1 MPEKLGPADF
11 AINRGDVKFF
21 EFVLEVFKVGLKVCS
36 TSVDGGL
43 EDEVILLC
51 NIGVAEGHA
60 GLLSEFMD
68 GVVGSIEVVGGTVWR
83 PV

>member
-1 MPEKLGPADF
+1 MQEKLGPAGF
-11 AINRGDVKFF
+11 AINGGYVKFF
-21 EFVLEVFKVGLKVCS
+21 EFVLEVFEVVLKVCS

-43 EDEVILLC
+43 EDDVILLC
-51 NIGVAEGHA
+51 NIDTAEGHA

-68 GVVGSIEVVGGTVWR
+68 GVVGSLEVVGGTLWR